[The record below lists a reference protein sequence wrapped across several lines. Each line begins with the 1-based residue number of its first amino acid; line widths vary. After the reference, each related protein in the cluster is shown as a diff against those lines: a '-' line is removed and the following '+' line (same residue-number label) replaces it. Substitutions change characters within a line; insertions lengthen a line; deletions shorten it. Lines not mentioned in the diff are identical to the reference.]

1 MASLTKEEL
10 VAKIASKIT
19 RYDASSPQAKL
30 SLLQD
35 LIIETLPSI
44 KHGSSD
50 YMQLMSV
57 RCHQPAEIVIAWLD
71 ELMYVYLNLPTIKA
85 TLDHIEPAQRIKPY

>member
-10 VAKIASKIT
+10 VAKIAREILH
-19 RYDASSPQAKL
+19 YDASSPQAKL

-50 YMQLMSV
+50 YTQLMSV
-57 RCHQPAEIVIAWLD
+57 RCHRPAENVTAWLD
-71 ELMYVYLNLPTIKA
+71 ELMRVYLNLPTIKA
-85 TLDHIEPAQRIKPY
+85 TLNHINCTDQLPPS